1 MDLIEKNVLDSFLT
15 LMREKIKVDRV
26 VLFGSRARGDAD
38 LDSDMDVLV
47 IVNDFTDRTEDFISQ
62 CAWEAG
68 FENDIIL
75 VPVVFSRDD
84 WENGPERYS
93 LLAEAIKS
101 EGVYLL

>member
-1 MDLIEKNVLDSFLT
+1 MNPIEKNVLETFTT
-15 LMREKIKVDRV
+15 LMGEKIVVHHV

-38 LDSDMDVLV
+38 VDADMDVLV
-47 IVNDFTDRTEDFISQ
+47 IVDDSTDQTEDFISQ

-68 FENDIIL
+68 FENDIVL
-75 VPVVFSRDD
+75 VPIVFSRND